1 MDTLHRLRFVTERYP
16 HLQGLRLVPLGFPF
30 LISGAWRSGSFAE
43 VPDTLGVAPRYLFL
57 ALLAVALALSA
68 LAARYYRR
76 QFGTVQPQRRVRR
89 AVAFGLFAG
98 GLAAAAWMQD
108 AVAPAIALPTVVI
121 AVALGWL
128 GVTGGQ
134 PRAHYVALAGLCLVF
149 ATLGA
154 LGISVETRDA
164 LLDNLIGVGLIVI
177 GIGDH
182 MLLRRTLEPV
192 SRVEAI

>member
-1 MDTLHRLRFVTERYP
+1 
-16 HLQGLRLVPLGFPF
+16 
-30 LISGAWRSGSFAE
+30 
-43 VPDTLGVAPRYLFL
+43 
-57 ALLAVALALSA
+57 
-68 LAARYYRR
+68 
-76 QFGTVQPQRRVRR
+76 
-89 AVAFGLFAG
+89 
-98 GLAAAAWMQD
+98 
-108 AVAPAIALPTVVI
+108 VVI

-134 PRAHYVALAGLCLVF
+134 PRAHYLALAGLCLVF
-149 ATLGA
+149 AALGA